1 MSTTTRN
8 SALAATLLFVSAS
21 MVHAPVQAGAIHD
34 AARAGDA
41 DEVERLIAAGV
52 DVDEKDLSD
61 KTPLH
66 WGVDA
71 GHMDVVQVLA
81 AKGANVDAT
90 DFAHWTPVMFAVLGQ
105 HEVILEFLIA
115 KGADVNVPDSD
126 GITPMDYA
134 TYRNYVGVVAILKR
148 VDAKC
153 GTNHHYSKEATTYLS
168 EKCPRSCRL
177 FFASANIES
186 STSSTISVGVNL
198 VRDVW

>member
-1 MSTTTRN
+1 MSTITRN

-126 GITPMDYA
+126 GITPMDDA

-153 GTNHHYSKEATTYLS
+153 GTNHHYSKWCKKAGGS
-168 EKCPRSCRL
+168 E
-177 FFASANIES
+177 
-186 STSSTISVGVNL
+186 
-198 VRDVW
+198 